1 MVSIKHELIVPI
13 NCLTL
18 TCTNIEA
25 CGGHDIEAHQTG
37 EGTYIVTYK
46 TDKDEGEDD

>member
-1 MVSIKHELIVPI
+1 MAQIKHELIVPI

-25 CGGHDIEAHQTG
+25 CGGYDISAHQTG
-37 EGTYIVTYK
+37 EGTYIVTYL
-46 TDKDEGEDD
+46 TNDNDEKQ

>member
-1 MVSIKHELIVPI
+1 MGQIKHELIVPI

-18 TCTNIEA
+18 TCTDIEA

-37 EGTYIVTYK
+37 EGTYVVTYL
-46 TDKDEGEDD
+46 TDKEDNDD